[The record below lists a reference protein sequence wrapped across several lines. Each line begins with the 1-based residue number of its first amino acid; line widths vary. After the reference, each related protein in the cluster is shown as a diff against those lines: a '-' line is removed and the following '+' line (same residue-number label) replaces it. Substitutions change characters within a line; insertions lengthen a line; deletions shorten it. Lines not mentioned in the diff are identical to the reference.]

1 MIDLPA
7 LPDPVP
13 IMRTLI
19 ACTIVVFL
27 AAQERPP
34 IAASQG
40 PTRPPTTVGSGT
52 QRPKPPANDRPPLA
66 RTRSATGDA
75 LDRYAAGDYD
85 RALAVL
91 MGIGSF
97 NPEHAQA
104 WVDAGEGAESRAH
117 RLLIAG
123 TLALEV
129 VAAKENW
136 PSQIVEWACDAF
148 RAAGPPTANEALW
161 LRASVA
167 LAEGREMWP
176 FLVKPGQA
184 NANAKPAARE
194 AVAGAPADTGHL
206 AHARAR
212 FPEDPYFVMAEAV
225 AAEVKAS
232 APADPLAPHSEQT
245 PVASDRISSLLDG
258 PAPLSVAQKTGL
270 ESALTSLQSLMTN
283 PAVGAEARVRA
294 GFIELRLGHA
304 DRALPLLREAAATAT
319 EPFVKYL
326 AHLYAGWTLAHT
338 GHNDDAI
345 AEYRAAL
352 GIVPHARSAATL
364 LTSLLVMSD
373 KIADAEALVDREIA
387 MRAADN
393 TDPWRVDLL
402 GDYRNYPALIAQ
414 LREAIK

>member
-1 MIDLPA
+1 MIDVPA
-7 LPDPVP
+7 LPDLVP
-13 IMRTLI
+13 IMRTLV
-19 ACTIVVFL
+19 ACIFVAFL
-27 AAQERPP
+27 TAQERAPV
-34 IAASQG
+34 ASQG
-40 PTRPPTTVGSGT
+40 PTRPPTTVGTGT
-52 QRPKPPANDRPPLA
+52 QRPKPPGSDRPPLA

-75 LDRYAAGDYD
+75 LDRYAAGDYE
-85 RALAVL
+85 RAVSVL

-104 WVDAGEGAESRAH
+104 WVDAGESADARAH

-136 PSQIVEWACDAF
+136 PSQVVEWACDAF
-148 RAAGPPTANEALW
+148 RAAGPATANEALW
-161 LRASVA
+161 LRASIA
-167 LAEGREMWP
+167 LAEGREMWA
-176 FLVKPGQA
+176 FLVKPAQA
-184 NANAKPAARE
+184 NVKPAARE
-194 AVAGAPADTGHL
+194 SVAGAPADTGHL

-212 FPEDPYFVMAEAV
+212 FPTDPYFVMAEAV

-232 APADPLAPHSEQT
+232 EPADPLATHSEQT

-258 PAPLSVAQKTGL
+258 PAPLSAAQKSAL

-283 PAVGAEARVRA
+283 PVVGAEARVRA
-294 GFIELRLGHA
+294 GFIALRLGHS
-304 DRALPLLREAAATAT
+304 DRALPMLREAAATAT

-352 GIVPHARSAATL
+352 DIVPHARSAATL

-387 MRAADN
+387 VQAADN
-393 TDPWRVDLL
+393 KDPWRIDLL